1 MNAIARFGAARQVVS
16 LTLLLLTHVAPAQE
30 RLPPVDNGKW
40 DVSVWIAGATGEQN
54 RDSLTESQIWTAG
67 VFAGRVITNE
77 LGKGWLRGNLEYG
90 FNLIPAFVNAKNQ
103 TIYGG
108 GFEPVVLRWN
118 SSHHTARVVPYIEL
132 AGGAVFTTS
141 NLPPGDTSS
150 FNFTTRGGGGIQ
162 IFSRDR
168 RSWDVGLHYFHVS
181 NANLADKNP
190 EFNGVQISLGYH
202 WFR

>member
-1 MNAIARFGAARQVVS
+1 
-16 LTLLLLTHVAPAQE
+16 
-30 RLPPVDNGKW
+30 
-40 DVSVWIAGATGEQN
+40 
-54 RDSLTESQIWTAG
+54 
-67 VFAGRVITNE
+67 
-77 LGKGWLRGNLEYG
+77 
-90 FNLIPAFVNAKNQ
+90 
-103 TIYGG
+103 
-108 GFEPVVLRWN
+108 
-118 SSHHTARVVPYIEL
+118 VVPYIEL